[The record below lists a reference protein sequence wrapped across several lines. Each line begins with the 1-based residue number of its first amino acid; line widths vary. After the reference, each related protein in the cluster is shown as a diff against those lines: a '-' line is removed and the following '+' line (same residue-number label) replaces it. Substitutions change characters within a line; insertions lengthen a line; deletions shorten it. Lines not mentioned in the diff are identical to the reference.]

1 MTLSHRRWRR
11 GPLAAIAAASLVASG
26 AAMSTTAAQADPED
40 GTQSDSPVAAPAAD
54 EAERISGDD
63 RYATAAAVAAEY
75 PDGADVVYVA
85 SGENYADALSARDE
99 AGAEAGPAPSGD
111 NLWNEGQDGGNAAP
125 VLLTKVDHVPAAT
138 KAALEDLAPSQ
149 IIVVGGADVV
159 SEATYEELGATER
172 LDGDNRYETAAAIA
186 ERWPEGTPTVF
197 LASGENYPDALS
209 GGAVATRANAP
220 ILLTRSDHLPAAT
233 KAALEAL
240 KPSSVVIL
248 GQQIAVDGDVEA
260 AVAEVVEDTRRV
272 GGANRYETARLL
284 AERYE
289 KDVDRAFLA
298 TGTEF
303 PDALTGSSLAGFE
316 GAPLVLSRAGSLPQ
330 ASAAAL
336 NTVSP
341 QGVALL
347 GGPQAVSPAAENQI
361 NKSLPAWA
369 NTLNVQMLSFNDY
382 HGHLEAEED
391 QTLSEEHDPDQHV
404 VGGVEFLSA
413 KLNELRVGSADDQS
427 LTVAAGDLIGGSTF
441 LSGLFHDEPA
451 VESLN
456 VLDLD
461 VSSVGNHEFDE
472 GVTELQRI
480 VNGGCHDDG
489 CYDVEYLDGGEN
501 NEFAGTDYDYLA
513 ANVVNKSDGENVE
526 HLPGTTIR
534 EIDGVQVGFIGMTL
548 EATPSLVSP
557 GGIQDV
563 NFLDEVETAN
573 AEAAALQ
580 AEGVESIVVL
590 LHEGGENTGNY
601 NECVGVSNP
610 IMEINKGLDASIDA
624 VVTGHTHQPYV
635 CTVADPDG
643 APRLLTSAAQYGG
656 VVTASNLPID
666 RTTGDVIR
674 EGLAAAN
681 HLVVREDLVPDAAET
696 AILDKWAELAD
707 DQAGQ
712 HVGSVSEPITGD
724 SNTDRDKVTPMANL
738 IADSILAGT
747 SAEADGGAEIAFM
760 NVGGVRSEF
769 LMAPKYDEA
778 EGEITYAEAY
788 DVAPFGNLLVSID
801 MTGAQIDAVLEQQTQ
816 PEGSSRPILALGVS
830 EGFSYT
836 WDGDAPAGEQA
847 SNLTLNGVPLEMDP
861 ESDVTYRVATLSFL
875 QEGGDNFTA
884 FTDGTNLQ
892 GGPEDLANLV
902 DYLGDNEGLTAPE
915 CRVEGL
921 CWEGAYPPA
930 E

>member
-40 GTQSDSPVAAPAAD
+40 GTQTDSPVAAPAAD

-172 LDGDNRYETAAAIA
+172 LDGANRYETAAAIA

-382 HGHLEAEED
+382 HGHLEAEDE
-391 QTLSEEHDPDQHV
+391 QTLSEVHDPDQHV

-441 LSGLFHDEPA
+441 LSGMFHDEPS

-456 VLDLD
+456 VLGLD

-472 GVTELQRI
+472 GTTELLRMQ
-480 VNGGCHDDG
+480 NGGTHPVDG
-489 CYDVEYLDGGEN
+489 DYFEGEV
-501 NEFAGTDYDYLA
+501 FAGADYQYLA
-513 ANVVNKSDGENVE
+513 ANVEKKDGTGTL
-526 HLPGTTIR
+526 LPGTEVK
-534 EIDGVQVGFIGMTL
+534 EIDGVNVGFIGMTL

-573 AEAAALQ
+573 AAAAALQ
-580 AEGVESIVVL
+580 DQGVESIVVL
-590 LHEGGENTGNY
+590 LHEGGYNTGTY
-601 NECVGVSNP
+601 NGCEGIAAP
-610 IMEINKGLDASIDA
+610 IVDIHDGLDPAIDA
-624 VVTGHTHQPYV
+624 MVTGHTHNPYV
-635 CTVADPDG
+635 CTMDDSAG
-643 APRLLTSAAQYGG
+643 NPRLLTSAAEYGG
-656 VVTASNLPID
+656 VVTEANLPID
-666 RTTGDVIR
+666 RTTGDVNR
-674 EGLAAAN
+674 AGLAAAN

-696 AILDKWAELAD
+696 AVLDRWQPLAEAMAGEVVGTISEDIL
-707 DQAGQ
+707 
-712 HVGSVSEPITGD
+712 GD
-724 SNTDRDKVTPMANL
+724 SGTNRDQVTPLANMV
-738 IADSILAGT
+738 ADSILAGT
-747 SAEADGGAEIAFM
+747 SAEEDGGAEISFM
-760 NVGGVRSEF
+760 NVGGVR
-769 LMAPKYDEA
+769 A
-778 EGEITYAEAY
+778 ELVVDAIYGEEEPGEVTYAEAY
-788 DVAPFGNLLVSID
+788 AVAPFGNLLVSID
-801 MTGAQIDAVLEQQTQ
+801 MTGADIKGVLEEQTQ

-830 EGFSYT
+830 EGFTYT
-836 WDGDAPAGEQA
+836 WDGTADPGERVSGMA
-847 SNLTLNGVPLEMDP
+847 LNGTELDMD
-861 ESDVTYRVATLSFL
+861 ETYRVSTLSFL
-875 QEGGDNFTA
+875 QEGGDNFTS
-884 FTDGTNLQ
+884 FTNGTNLQ

-902 DYLGDNEGLTAPE
+902 DYFAANPGLDAPD
-915 CRVEGL
+915 CRVVGI
-921 CWEGAYPPA
+921 CWEAPA
-930 E
+930 GE